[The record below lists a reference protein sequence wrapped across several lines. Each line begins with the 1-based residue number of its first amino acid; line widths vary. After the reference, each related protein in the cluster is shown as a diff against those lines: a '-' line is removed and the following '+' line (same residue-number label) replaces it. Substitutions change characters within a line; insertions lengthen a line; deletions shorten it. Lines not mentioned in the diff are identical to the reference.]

1 MSKQQNQSKQTDPQ
15 IFCSGELV
23 EVGKL
28 KPHPDNPN
36 FHPDSQIELLSKIIR
51 ENGMRAPVVVSKLS
65 GYIIKGHA
73 RLAAAKR
80 AGLRKIPVDFQD
92 YDDRGAE
99 LADMLA
105 DNRISELA
113 ELDLSQANQIIDE
126 LEEMEMD
133 LDLTGFDAEGLEN
146 ILLRTDP
153 EDVFDDDPPG
163 DSSES
168 DETDVVIQ
176 CGEYR
181 FKLQRGYYLQWIE
194 SVKKEANFDK
204 SEILKMIQKRL
215 KIQSNGVI
223 K

>member
-1 MSKQQNQSKQTDPQ
+1 M
-15 IFCSGELV
+15 
-23 EVGKL
+23 
-28 KPHPDNPN
+28 
-36 FHPDSQIELLSKIIR
+36 
-51 ENGMRAPVVVSKLS
+51 VVSKLS